1 MSYVE
6 GTEMTMEEL
15 ADYLTTD
22 PSLDIYYRYE
32 YGISKG
38 WYVGHLWHLAQDGLV
53 LELTRAQHHEM
64 VHRYDYILAEYDEA
78 DARRMQRADTSFP
91 IICYRDSKDGKLEIA
106 DGYHRLFQNASTG
119 HYNLDYILIELP
131 APDLVNG
138 NHTESG
144 KHYIFNIKE
153 N

>member
-1 MSYVE
+1 ME

-15 ADYLTTD
+15 EKYLQTD

-32 YGISKG
+32 FGISKG
-38 WYVGHLWHLAQDGLV
+38 WYAGHLWHLAKDGLV

-64 VHRYDYILAEYDEA
+64 VNRYDHILAEYDEA
-78 DARRMQRADTSFP
+78 DVRRMQRADMTFP
-91 IICYRDSKDGKLEIA
+91 IICYKDVRDGQLEIA
-106 DGYHRLFQNASTG
+106 DGYHRLFQNANVG
-119 HYNLDYILIELP
+119 HYDLDYILIELP

-144 KHYIFNIKE
+144 KHFIFNIKE